1 MIFAFLKIAFRN
13 ILRAKRRSL
22 ITVSAVGFGLGAL
35 IFIWAFVDGAHRQMV
50 ENYTSLIAGH
60 IQIHKQG
67 FSQKEQLEMNFS
79 RPEEI
84 IAKLTRL
91 AQVKA
96 VSPRIKAFGLVS
108 SAEHSSIVSIM
119 GIVPQK
125 ELSVSRMSDRVKE
138 GKFLEDNKSIV
149 IGERLA
155 KNLNVSLGDKVVIM
169 SQALDGSIASAAY
182 HVNGLLDTGADEID
196 KGVALITY
204 TAAQELFVMDNKA
217 SEIAVR
223 INSAEDARIVSRMI
237 ANDLNSPDLEVLAW
251 QDISPMLYQWVEFDN
266 GFIWI
271 IVLVVMIVV
280 AIGILNTVLMGVLE
294 RTHEFGILLALGTKR
309 RQVISMVAFE
319 SLILGIVGS
328 IAGLGLGCVSSL
340 YYGKAG
346 INLSAFT
353 QALNNFYMDA
363 FIYPRLSFGHV
374 ATSLVLVLI
383 ISVVVSLYPAYHA
396 ANLKPVDAIR
406 SI

>member
-1 MIFAFLKIAFRN
+1 MFTFLKIAFRN
-13 ILRAKRRSL
+13 ILRCKRRSL

-35 IFIWAFVDGAHRQMV
+35 IFIWAFVDGAHSQMV

-67 FSQKEQLEMNFS
+67 FSQKEQLEANFS
-79 RPEEI
+79 YPEKIMDKLARLPEI
-84 IAKLTRL
+84 
-91 AQVKA
+91 KA
-96 VSPRIKAFGLVS
+96 ASQRIKAFGLVS

-119 GIVPQK
+119 GIVPEK
-125 ELSVSRMSDRVKE
+125 ELALSRISRKVKQ
-138 GKFLEDNKSIV
+138 GKFLEGDKNIV

-155 KNLNVSLGDKVVIM
+155 KNLNVSLGDKIVIM
-169 SQALDGSIASAAY
+169 AQALDGSIASGAY
-182 HVNGLLDTGADEID
+182 YICGLLDTGADEID

-204 TAAQELFVMDNKA
+204 AAARELFVMDDKV
-217 SEIAVR
+217 SEIAIR
-223 INSAEDARIVSRMI
+223 INSAEDAKVVSDKI
-237 ANDLNSPDLEVLAW
+237 SAALGFVDLEVLPW
-251 QDISPMLYQWVEFDN
+251 QDISPILYQWVEFDN

-294 RTHEFGILLALGTKR
+294 RTHEFGILLALGTR
-309 RQVISMVAFE
+309 RGQVISIVAFE
-319 SLILGIVGS
+319 SLILGVVGT
-328 IAGLGLGCVSSL
+328 IAGLGLGCVFSL

-353 QALNNFYMDA
+353 QAMNNFYMDA
-363 FIYPRLSFGHV
+363 FIYPKLSLGHV
-374 ATSLVLVLI
+374 FTSLVLVLI
-383 ISVVVSLYPAYHA
+383 ISVIVSLYPAYHA

-406 SI
+406 TL